1 MKMLAKTAAAA
12 MFGICALT
20 GAASAATIN
29 LLVMQE
35 DWDQESLV
43 RNNRIQNAVLSTIN
57 QTLNAPAYQS
67 RLRQYGIEGMD
78 VYDETALTL
87 NFYQQD
93 RQRRTDEELIS
104 VVRSIDNPQMDIV
117 VPYTIYARAVTE
129 PYSGIVKLQMSLNY
143 RAIDVRSGRFVGSD
157 NLDLDTKGVSFSG
170 CAAGLNGTPADP
182 HCIKEFVSLNGEKLA
197 RNAGNK
203 LAIQLAALLGRQ
215 YGGGGAGKAGLV
227 DDAPVNDAIETDVAT
242 LPHGGVGGGVCDN
255 IPTTFSVTFR
265 GFEQRQMNAVEEY
278 MAYWKCALDLD
289 VSSSDFSEITFS
301 YKTRSDQQRILRNIR
316 LMLELMGVVAEPQTQ
331 GSNEIVVEALGIREN

>member
-1 MKMLAKTAAAA
+1 MKILAKTTAAA
-12 MFGICALT
+12 MFGICAMT

-29 LLVMQE
+29 VLVMQE
-35 DWDQESLV
+35 DWDPESLP

-67 RLRQYGIEGMD
+67 KLRQYGIDGMD

-104 VVRSIDNPQMDIV
+104 VVRSVDNPQIDV
-117 VPYTIYARAVTE
+117 VIPYTIYARAVTD
-129 PYSGIVKLQMSLNY
+129 PYSQIVKLQMSMNY
-143 RAIDVRSGRFVGSD
+143 RAIDVRDSRFVGGD
-157 NLDLDTKGVSFSG
+157 NLDIDTKGISFVG

-182 HCIKEFVSLNGEKLA
+182 HCIKEFVSKNGEKLA

-203 LAIQLAALLGRQ
+203 LAIQLAAQLGRQ
-215 YGGGGAGKAGLV
+215 YGGGSSSQGAGG
-227 DDAPVNDAIETDVAT
+227 NDGINDSIGTDVAA
-242 LPHGGVGGGVCDN
+242 LPRRGAGGGGCDN
-255 IPTTFSVTFR
+255 RPSTFAVTFR

-289 VSSSDFSEITFS
+289 VTGSDFSEITFS

-316 LMLELMGVVAEPQTQ
+316 LMLELMGVVAEPTTE
-331 GSNEIVVEALGIREN
+331 GSNGIVVEALGIREN

>member
-1 MKMLAKTAAAA
+1 MKMLARTAIAAVFGVCA
-12 MFGICALT
+12 M
-20 GAASAATIN
+20 AASAAHAATIN
-29 LLVMQE
+29 VLVMQE
-35 DWDQESLV
+35 DWDQESLP

-67 RLRQYGIEGMD
+67 KLRQYGIEGMD

-104 VVRSIDNPQMDIV
+104 VVRSIDNPQIDYVM
-117 VPYTIYARAVTE
+117 PYTLYARAVTE

-143 RAIDVRSGRFVGSD
+143 RALDVRSGRFVGGD
-157 NLDLDTKGVSFSG
+157 NLDLDTKGVSFTG

-215 YGGGGAGKAGLV
+215 YGSGHSETIVEHGDTNEAIGDDVAGL
-227 DDAPVNDAIETDVAT
+227 PR
-242 LPHGGVGGGVCDN
+242 HGVGGSVCDN
-255 IPTTFSVTFR
+255 PPTTFAVTFR
-265 GFEQRQMNAVEEY
+265 GFEQRQVNAVEEY
-278 MAYWKCALDLD
+278 MSYWKCALDLD
-289 VSSSDFSEITFS
+289 VTSSDFSEITFS
-301 YKTRSDQQRILRNIR
+301 YKTRSDQQRVLRNVR

-331 GSNEIVVEALGIREN
+331 GSNEIVVEALGVREN

>member
-12 MFGICALT
+12 IFGICAFA
-20 GAASAATIN
+20 GAAEAATIN

-35 DWDQESLV
+35 DWDPESLV
-43 RNNRIQNAVLSTIN
+43 RNTRIQNAVLSTIN

-93 RQRRTDEELIS
+93 HQRRTDEELIS
-104 VVRSIDNPQMDIV
+104 VVRSVNNPQMDIV

-129 PYSGIVKLQMSLNY
+129 PYSGIVKLQMALNY
-143 RAIDVRSGRFVGSD
+143 RALDVRSGRFVGSD
-157 NLDLDTKGVSFSG
+157 NLDLDTQGVSFTG

-182 HCIKEFVSLNGEKLA
+182 HCIKEFVSQNGEKLA

-203 LAIQLAALLGRQ
+203 LALQIAGLLGRQ
-215 YGGGGAGKAGLV
+215 YGGSGASQV
-227 DDAPVNDAIETDVAT
+227 ETIDNAPINDAIGDVAA
-242 LPHGGVGGGVCDN
+242 LPSRGAAGSGCDN

-289 VSSSDFSEITFS
+289 VTGSDFSEITFS
-301 YKTRSDQQRILRNIR
+301 YKTRSDQQRMLRNIR
-316 LMLELMGVVAEPQTQ
+316 LMLELMGVVADPQTQ

>member
-1 MKMLAKTAAAA
+1 MKMLARTAAAA
-12 MFGICALT
+12 MIGLCTMA
-20 GAASAATIN
+20 GAAHAATLN
-29 LLVMQE
+29 VLVMQE
-35 DWDQESLV
+35 DWDTESLV

-67 RLRQYGIEGMD
+67 QLQKYGIQGLD

-104 VVRSIDNPQMDIV
+104 VVRSVDNPQMDYVI
-117 VPYTIYARAVTE
+117 PYTIYARAVTD

-143 RAIDVRSGRFVGSD
+143 RAIDVRSGRFAGGD
-157 NLDLDTKGVSFSG
+157 NLDLDTQGTSFAG

-215 YGGGGAGKAGLV
+215 SGGSYSSDGGHDAGL
-227 DDAPVNDAIETDVAT
+227 NEAIDGDVAA
-242 LPHGGVGGGVCDN
+242 LPRRGVGGSGCDN
-255 IPTTFSVTFR
+255 PPTVFAVTFR
-265 GFEQRQMNAVEEY
+265 GFEQRQVNAVEEY
-278 MAYWKCALDLD
+278 MSYWKCALDLD
-289 VSSSDFSEITFS
+289 VSKSDFSEITFS
-301 YKTRSDQQRILRNIR
+301 YKTRSDQQRVLRNVR
-316 LMLELMGVVAEPQTQ
+316 LMLELMGVVADPQTE
-331 GSNEIVVEALGIREN
+331 GSNGIVVEALGVREN